1 MFQNYIVE
9 SEFASC
15 TFKGVGTK
23 LSALHRSATV
33 KKKPSR
39 KLADE
44 VADESRST
52 QITVAADMVFSLSK
66 NLSGVSGSGRLRHI
80 WRV

>member
-1 MFQNYIVE
+1 M
-9 SEFASC
+9 
-15 TFKGVGTK
+15 
-23 LSALHRSATV
+23 

-66 NLSGVSGSGRLRHI
+66 NLSGVSDTGPPLPFLAGLI
-80 WRV
+80 WHLLLSRRS

>member
-1 MFQNYIVE
+1 M
-9 SEFASC
+9 
-15 TFKGVGTK
+15 
-23 LSALHRSATV
+23 

-66 NLSGVSGSGRLRHI
+66 NLSGVSDTGHLCHF
-80 WRV
+80 WRA

>member
-1 MFQNYIVE
+1 M
-9 SEFASC
+9 
-15 TFKGVGTK
+15 
-23 LSALHRSATV
+23 
-33 KKKPSR
+33 KKKPAR

-66 NLSGVSGSGRLRHI
+66 NLSGVSFIFRLCETDELINRDSFPVGHCGLCQGP
-80 WRV
+80 